1 MLVIET
7 KPSIYAESSNRYIAP
22 GYHDPSCFHLD
33 AYVNKM
39 FCNIERQTVTAR
51 MFEPSKRPG
60 QSDVLEDGSQNM
72 PLAELHCHIE
82 GTIAPD
88 MARRLAARHKV
99 DISGIFRPDGNYKWT
114 TFPEFLKVYDI
125 VSSVVCSVEDY
136 YDITVDYLTRAAG
149 EGLIYSEMFISSEH
163 PEDVGLSYE
172 DFTAGVTSAL
182 DDVEASTGLVGRF
195 ILTAIRH
202 RGHERAERSAGLAA
216 KHPHDKIVGFGLA
229 GDESK
234 FEPKDFAH
242 AYDIAS
248 AAGLRRT
255 VHAGEVEGAASV
267 RAALDA
273 LKPERI
279 GHGVRLLEDPEL
291 VSRVRDEDITLEVS
305 PGSNIAIGL
314 FENYGAHPV
323 KALVDQGLKVTLS
336 TDDPPFFFTTIGKE
350 YREVEAAHGFSK
362 SGMMDFT
369 LNSIDAAFCDE
380 ATKARL
386 RSKAEAW
393 LKRN

>member
-1 MLVIET
+1 M
-7 KPSIYAESSNRYIAP
+7 
-22 GYHDPSCFHLD
+22 
-33 AYVNKM
+33 
-39 FCNIERQTVTAR
+39 TAR
-51 MFEPSKRPG
+51 ILRPSSWFGGKAKRESG
-60 QSDVLEDGSQNM
+60 RSLM

-114 TFPEFLKVYDI
+114 TFPEFLKVYDV

-163 PEDVGLSYE
+163 PEDVGLSYD

-182 DDVEASTGLVGRF
+182 DDVEASTGLTGRF

-202 RGHERAERSAGLAA
+202 RGPERAERSAAFAA
-216 KHPHDKIVGFGLA
+216 KHPHNKIVGFGLA
-229 GDESK
+229 GDESM
-234 FEPKDFAH
+234 FEPKDFAR
-242 AYDIAS
+242 AYDMAS
-248 AAGLRRT
+248 DAGLHKT

-279 GHGVRLLEDPEL
+279 GHGIRLLEDPDL
-291 VSRVRDEDITLEVS
+291 VPRVRDEGITLEVS
-305 PGSNIAIGL
+305 PGSNIAIGI
-314 FENYGAHPV
+314 FKNYRAHPV
-323 KALVDQGLKVTLS
+323 KKLVDQGLKVTLS

-362 SGMMDFT
+362 VEMMDFT
-369 LNSIDAAFCDE
+369 LNSIDAAFCDDK
-380 ATKARL
+380 TKKQLRL
-386 RSKAEAW
+386 KAEAW
-393 LKRN
+393 LKKN